1 MNLDRAKRICT
12 VIVEA
17 LVGEEFS
24 ERWWTSSNR
33 AFDGKTPEE
42 QWELAPDVVFNNL
55 MTHAFDGG
63 YS

>member
-1 MNLDRAKRICT
+1 